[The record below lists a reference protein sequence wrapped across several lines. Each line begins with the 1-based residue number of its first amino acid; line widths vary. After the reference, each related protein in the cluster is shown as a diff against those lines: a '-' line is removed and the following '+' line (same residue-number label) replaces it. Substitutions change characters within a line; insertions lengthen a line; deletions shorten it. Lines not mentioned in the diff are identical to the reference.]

1 MYINGS
7 LNKFVAG
14 FNIRFVCPF
23 AATGGLF
30 HPHGAP

>member
-1 MYINGS
+1 MVMTGS
-7 LNKFVAG
+7 LNQFVAG
-14 FNIRFVCPF
+14 FNLTFVCPF